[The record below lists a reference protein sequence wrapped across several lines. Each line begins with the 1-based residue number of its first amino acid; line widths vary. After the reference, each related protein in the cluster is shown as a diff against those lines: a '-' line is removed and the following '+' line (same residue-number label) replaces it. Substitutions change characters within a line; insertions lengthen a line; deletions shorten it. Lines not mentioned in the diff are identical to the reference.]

1 MEYIEY
7 IERESGEVKKEVVPG
22 KGMLKWLYG
31 SFFGKASLHVLV
43 KRKVVSAVGG
53 RFMNSRLSK
62 GQIKRFVKK
71 NGIDLSI
78 YHETDS
84 KSYKHFNDFFY
95 RKIQDKKRP
104 IGDGIVSPADGKI
117 LAFPSL
123 KDVDSFFIKG
133 SEFSVNSFLGNSQ
146 LAEKYVDG
154 AMAIVRLAPADYH
167 RYHFPAGGIITES
180 KKIKGKY
187 FSVSPLALKKSLEI
201 FCQNQRAYSILK
213 TEEYGDILISEVGA
227 TMVGSII
234 QTYKKDTFVEKGS
247 EKGYFAFGGSTVVL
261 FFEKDKVVFDKD
273 IVENTRHGYETS
285 IKMGENIA
293 RKHQ

>member
-1 MEYIEY
+1 MEYIKY

-22 KGMLKWLYG
+22 EGMLKWLYG

-53 RFMNSRLSK
+53 RFMNSRLSR
-62 GQIKRFVKK
+62 GQIKRFVRK

-95 RKIQDKKRP
+95 RKIQDKQRP
-104 IGDGIVSPADGKI
+104 IGDAIVSPADGKL
-117 LAFPSL
+117 LAFPNI
-123 KDVDSFFIKG
+123 KEVDSFFVKG
-133 SEFSVNSFLGNSQ
+133 SEFSVKSFLKHKK
-146 LAEKYVDG
+146 LAEKYADG
-154 AMAIVRLAPADYH
+154 SMAIVRLAPADYH
-167 RYHFPAGGIITES
+167 RYHFPASGTISES

-201 FCQNQRAYSILK
+201 FCQNQRTYSILNTK
-213 TEEYGDILISEVGA
+213 EYGDILISEVGA

-234 QTYKKDTFVEKGS
+234 QTYENDSFVEKGS

-261 FFEKDKVVFDKD
+261 FFEKGRILFDKD
-273 IVENTRHGYETS
+273 IVENTRRGYETS
-285 IKMGENIA
+285 VKMGEKIA
-293 RKHQ
+293 QIK